1 MAHFMHE
8 AWGMQAQTHAST
20 HLKLQRHAI
29 QHTSYIKEMSFRWAS
44 YLTSQ
49 QLKKKLPKENTV
61 LNFIVCFTHLKALLF
76 FSETNKKTSHKWLNM
91 QLQ

>member
-1 MAHFMHE
+1 MHE

-49 QLKKKLPKENTV
+49 LKKSYQKKILSS
-61 LNFIVCFTHLKALLF
+61 ILLF
-76 FSETNKKTSHKWLNM
+76 VSPI
-91 QLQ
+91 